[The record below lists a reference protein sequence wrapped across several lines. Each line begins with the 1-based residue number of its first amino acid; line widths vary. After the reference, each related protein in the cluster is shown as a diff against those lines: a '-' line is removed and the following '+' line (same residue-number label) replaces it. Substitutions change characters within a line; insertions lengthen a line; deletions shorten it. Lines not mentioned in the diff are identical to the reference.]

1 MKKITTIKVPKNLFT
16 SVSCSTSNTINGI
29 TYGGNYSNSNV
40 FDYSGISISDSAIEK
55 IKEQVIKKFFE
66 ENEDLKDDT
75 NIVLNYIRKKL
86 EEILEK
92 DTAQDILQLLRKGE
106 NKDAIDVV
114 NLTKDELLNMINDN
128 INQIRELTQTIK
140 TLEARLNYLES
151 KLSMLEGSRYST
163 VTTTLPN
170 TTPIAFD
177 SGCSGLSTY

>member
-1 MKKITTIKVPKNLFT
+1 MKKITTIKAPRNLFT
-16 SVSCSTSNTINGI
+16 SVSCGTSNTINGT

-40 FDYSGISISDSAIEK
+40 FDYSGISTSDSAIEK

-170 TTPIAFD
+170 TTSIAFD
-177 SGCSGLSTY
+177 GDCSELSAY